1 MDSER
6 ETPEAEQY
14 GHDWEPAVVDRFVN
28 GEFAVLSVGTQ
39 EVERVVLRSTLP
51 PETREGTWLKTG
63 WDGET
68 LLWAELDP
76 AATEQARNRVA
87 DKLARL
93 RQRGRRL

>member
-6 ETPEAEQY
+6 ETPAAEQH
-14 GHDWEPAVVDRFVN
+14 GHDWEAAVVDRFVN
-28 GEFAVLSVGTQ
+28 GEFAVLLVGPQ

-51 PETREGTWLKTG
+51 RETQEGTWLKTG
-63 WDGET
+63 WDGAT